1 MFFDK
6 DNVNIDTLFSYENKE
21 DSSLKEIN
29 KYLEG
34 GEYIIMIYLEHL
46 HNEAVIRFFFFFDID
61 IYLIDKIDKDKLMYN
76 YDLDL
81 TEKIINIIFDSE
93 DEYYKENDTNFYKLA
108 QEIDSMIAK
117 IKNPSKK
124 STSSFGSD
132 SGETI
137 LEEDF

>member
-1 MFFDK
+1 MDT
-6 DNVNIDTLFSYENKE
+6 IDTLFSHENKE

-46 HNEAVIRFFFFFDID
+46 HNEAVIRFLCENDID

-76 YDLDL
+76 YDLDS

-93 DEYYKENDTNFYKLA
+93 DEYYKELLDK
-108 QEIDSMIAK
+108 EK
-117 IKNPSKK
+117 IKLPKKVSFSKED
-124 STSSFGSD
+124 SS
-132 SGETI
+132 
-137 LEEDF
+137 L